1 MVVKKTSECL
11 VPIEATLSPGQKQE
25 VVLLIDRYQ
34 DVFSALSGKTQI
46 IQHDIVTPPRVVV
59 KQTPYRIPEA
69 KHAAVK
75 SEVEEMMRLGVIE
88 ESNSKW
94 NNPIVLVPNP
104 SGALRFCND
113 FCKLNQVSQFDY
125 YPMPRVDELIESLA
139 KCQYLTILD
148 LTKVYWQIPLTNA
161 AKEKTAFSVPE
172 GLFQYKVLPS
182 GLHGAEATFQRA

>member
-69 KHAAVK
+69 KHTAVK

-113 FCKLNQVSQFDY
+113 FCNDFC
-125 YPMPRVDELIESLA
+125 ELVESLA

-182 GLHGAEATFQRA
+182 GLHGAEATFRRA